1 MSYQYVKLGTNC
13 EPQTMCALTSNAKYI
28 LPLSSVYYKR
38 WTPMMRYPGHDSMY
52 GGDPGHLFGMNGD
65 PEQIKAYDS
74 KDSMP
79 VAHAHKDHT
88 ASDHSQVIRG
98 CSGCKIRN

>member
-28 LPLSSVYYKR
+28 LPLSSVYYKPL
-38 WTPMMRYPGHDSMY
+38 TTMMRYPGHSNIY
-52 GGDPGHLFGMNGD
+52 GSSPGFDTAGDPK
-65 PEQIKAYDS
+65 QIKAYDR

-79 VAHAHKDHT
+79 VQ
-88 ASDHSQVIRG
+88 QVIRG
-98 CSGCKIRN
+98 CSGCKTWN